1 MIDTKHIGLRLPTV
15 SFEVEKGRLRFFA
28 KATGETRPEYLDESA
43 ARAAGYR
50 SLPAPPTFLMGAD
63 LDAGTMTTLLETLN
77 VPIGRILHGEQS
89 FTYHAP
95 VCAGDVLSVE
105 SKISDIYGKKSGALE
120 FIVKDSLIKD
130 ATGETVLEARS
141 VIVVRNPQEN
151 AARTPPLVTRS
162 RSARRFRH
170 SSFRPSRARRWHC
183 SPAPRVTTTRSTL
196 TSTLPRP
203 LACRTCSRTACC
215 RWPIWAAF

>member
-1 MIDTKHIGLRLPTV
+1 VIDTKHIGMQLPTV

-28 KATGETRPEYLDESA
+28 KATGETRPEYLDEA
-43 ARAAGYR
+43 AAKAAGYR

-63 LDAGTMTTLLETLN
+63 LDAGTMTTLLDTLG

-105 SKISDIYGKKSGALE
+105 SRISDIYSKKGGALE

-130 ATGETVLEARS
+130 AQGKTVVEARS

-151 AARTPPLVTRS
+151 AA
-162 RSARRFRH
+162 
-170 SSFRPSRARRWHC
+170 
-183 SPAPRVTTTRSTL
+183 
-196 TSTLPRP
+196 
-203 LACRTCSRTACC
+203 
-215 RWPIWAAF
+215 

>member
-1 MIDTKHIGLRLPTV
+1 MIDSKHIGLRLPTV

-151 AARTPPLVTRS
+151 AA
-162 RSARRFRH
+162 
-170 SSFRPSRARRWHC
+170 
-183 SPAPRVTTTRSTL
+183 
-196 TSTLPRP
+196 
-203 LACRTCSRTACC
+203 
-215 RWPIWAAF
+215 